1 MSKSRW
7 IKPLGLLFAV
17 QWLGTTA
24 WLHLAIAANAQTAI
38 DIPVTAV
45 EAAPPAPEPAPVI
58 VESAPSAAPE
68 VDLPAPSV
76 AAPEPSVVAPEP
88 SVVVVESAPNP
99 APNLPGPTPKPVVV
113 EAEPLAVDPQPVI
126 VESPGSPVILSER
139 STGCQAMI
147 QAGQSVPA
155 GVCPPRIVASVSSQ
169 PSRSVAVGD
178 SSYSNVQGGVAA
190 VGSAGGYQYGGAV
203 SGYGQVSQ
211 YNQFPYQPKVY
222 QGANPLKW
230 LGTLGRGML
239 FPLVMPAPITS
250 AFGWRLHPI
259 TQTWRFHTGTDIGAD
274 QGTPVVAVLDGQVKT
289 ANYLG
294 GYGLAVVLGHNKNQ
308 QETLYAHL
316 SEIFVRP
323 GQTIRQGTVIGLV
336 GSTGNSTG
344 PHLHF
349 EILQATPEGMV
360 AVNPGAQL
368 QVSVAKLVQALQA
381 ARIKPMDQ
389 S

>member
-1 MSKSRW
+1 
-7 IKPLGLLFAV
+7 
-17 QWLGTTA
+17 
-24 WLHLAIAANAQTAI
+24 
-38 DIPVTAV
+38 
-45 EAAPPAPEPAPVI
+45 
-58 VESAPSAAPE
+58 
-68 VDLPAPSV
+68 
-76 AAPEPSVVAPEP
+76 
-88 SVVVVESAPNP
+88 
-99 APNLPGPTPKPVVV
+99 
-113 EAEPLAVDPQPVI
+113 
-126 VESPGSPVILSER
+126 
-139 STGCQAMI
+139 
-147 QAGQSVPA
+147 VPA
-155 GVCPPRIVASVSSQ
+155 GVCPPRVVASVSSQ
-169 PSRSVAVGD
+169 ASGAVAVGG
-178 SSYSNVQGGVAA
+178 SYSNFQGEVASA
-190 VGSAGGYQYGGAV
+190 GSVGSYQYGSPT
-203 SGYGQVSQ
+203 SGYGQVSH

-230 LGTLGRGML
+230 LGTLGKGML
-239 FPLVMPAPITS
+239 FPLVVPAQITS

-294 GYGLAVVLGHNKNQ
+294 GYGLAIVLGHNKNQ

-323 GQTIRQGTVIGLV
+323 GQAIKQGTVIGLV

-349 EILQATPEGMV
+349 EIMQATPEGMV

-381 ARIKPMDQ
+381 ARIKPMDR